1 MGYVN
6 FNRFEFK
13 IDNPNDRI
21 HLEISRYD
29 YEIIKRSLEESYNS
43 ELHKTPWEPEN
54 PNEYPL
60 SYWYKGNK
68 ITKRIQSVL
77 NFITRQA
84 ESGKP
89 QK

>member
-1 MGYVN
+1 MGM

-21 HLEISRYD
+21 TLEISRYD
-29 YEIIKRSLEESYNS
+29 YEIIKRSLEESYSS
-43 ELHKTPWEPEN
+43 ELHKTPWEPED
-54 PNEYPL
+54 PNAYPL
-60 SYWYKGNK
+60 SYWYRGNK

-77 NFITRQA
+77 RFITRQA
-84 ESGKP
+84 EAIKS